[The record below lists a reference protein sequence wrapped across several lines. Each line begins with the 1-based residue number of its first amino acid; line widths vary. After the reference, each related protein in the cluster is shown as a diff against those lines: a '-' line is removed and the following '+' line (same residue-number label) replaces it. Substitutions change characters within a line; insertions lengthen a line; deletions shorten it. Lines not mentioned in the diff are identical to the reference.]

1 MMHRGF
7 FLFSF
12 MVKAFWGTSD
22 GIAGDG
28 GTKGLRFFLPFYF
41 FTFLPLNSLFT
52 FLPFYLLKAAAA
64 CYTEGGSDGC
74 KEGDCNLQ
82 NCFPGTCFHNL

>member
-1 MMHRGF
+1 MHDA
-7 FLFSF
+7 S
-12 MVKAFWGTSD
+12 
-22 GIAGDG
+22 
-28 GTKGLRFFLPFYF
+28 GLFLPFY
-41 FTFLPLNSLFT
+41 LFT
-52 FLPFYLLKAAAA
+52 FLPFYLFYLLKAAAA

>member
-1 MMHRGF
+1 MRDASGLF
-7 FLFSF
+7 F
-12 MVKAFWGTSD
+12 
-22 GIAGDG
+22 
-28 GTKGLRFFLPFYF
+28 Y
-41 FTFLPLNSLFT
+41 LFT
-52 FLPFYLLKAAAA
+52 FLPFYFLNSAAA